1 MSARRR
7 GLLARSLAACL
18 GLACTLPALAQAQDL
33 PPGIPDGL
41 QPYYAALLEDGE
53 WGAVLNLQRLGLEA
67 IDQRRPEIAARA
79 FDAAIARI
87 ELVYADSESAKKARS
102 LWSSEG
108 VKDYKGEPYERAMAY
123 YYRGLLFL
131 AEGDYENAR
140 ASFRSAE
147 YQDTISNDETYAGD
161 FGMMSLL
168 AGWASGC
175 AGDPGMAD
183 DLYRRAATQQPEG
196 LQPPPPDRGTLLLVE
211 SGTSPVKSVT
221 GEHGE
226 ALKLQAGDNPF
237 AVVAAGGEAL
247 PVLGDI
253 GWQASTLG
261 GRQVDVVLNGKARF
275 REGSET
281 VAGFGLLGA
290 QVALG
295 SGDNTVAAAM
305 AVVGVA
311 AMLFGAGTKTR
322 ADIRHWENLPD
333 RIHGGFLAVGGTV
346 PDVAEI
352 TADGDAYEVPAPVI
366 DAAAGSCRLLVYRT
380 RDPGALRAQPVSN
393 LSAKE
398 RTSVSKRNQARDA
411 RFREEMALRFASDP
425 ESIAGADLP

>member
-1 MSARRR
+1 MSARRSNV
-7 GLLARSLAACL
+7 LARTLAACL
-18 GLACTLPALAQAQDL
+18 GLACTLPALAQASDVATGL
-33 PPGIPDGL
+33 PDGL
-41 QPYYAALLEDGE
+41 RPYYDTLLEEGE

-67 IDQRRPEIAARA
+67 IDQRRPDIAARA

-87 ELVYADSESAKKARS
+87 ELVYANSESARKARS

-168 AGWASGC
+168 AGWASAC

-183 DLYRRAATQQPEG
+183 DLYQRAATQQPEG
-196 LQPPPPDRGTLLLVE
+196 LRPPPAGRATLLLVE
-211 SGTSPVKSVT
+211 SGTAPVKTAT
-221 GEHGE
+221 GAYGE
-226 ALKLQAGDNPF
+226 ALKFQAGDNPF
-237 AVVAAGGEAL
+237 ASVTAGDAVL

-253 GWQASTLG
+253 GWQATTLG
-261 GRQVDVVLNGKARF
+261 GRQVDTVLKGKANF

-281 VAGFGLLGA
+281 VGEIGMIGFQA
-290 QVALG
+290 AIG
-295 SGDNTVAAAM
+295 SGDSGAAGAL
-305 AVVGVA
+305 AVVGIA
-311 AMLFGAGTKTR
+311 AMMLSAATKAK

-333 RIHGGFLAVGGTV
+333 RVHGDFLAADATGLSI
-346 PDVAEI
+346 AEI
-352 TADGDAYEVPAPVI
+352 TADGDAYDVPAPVI
-366 DAAAGSCRLLVYRT
+366 DAAAGACRLLLYRT
-380 RDPGALRAQPVSN
+380 REPGVLRAQPVTN
-393 LSAKE
+393 LSAAE
-398 RTSVSKRNQARDA
+398 RKSLTRRNQARDG
-411 RFREEMALRFASDP
+411 RFREEMGLRFLSDD
-425 ESIAGADLP
+425 ESIAGVELP